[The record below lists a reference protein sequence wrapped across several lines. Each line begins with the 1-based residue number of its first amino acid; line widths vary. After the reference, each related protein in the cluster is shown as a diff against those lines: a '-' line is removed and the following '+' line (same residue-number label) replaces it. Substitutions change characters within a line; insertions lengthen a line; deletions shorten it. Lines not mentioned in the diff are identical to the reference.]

1 MKNNKKFIVAI
12 DQGTTSSRAIL
23 FNSQGKSLFK
33 SQLEFKQY
41 FPKNGWVEH
50 NPEEIWN
57 KTKKVLMD
65 TINKSKRFKGDIL
78 TIGITNQRETTIL
91 WDRVSGKPV
100 YNAIVWQDRRTA
112 DFCKKYRSNKREHL
126 INKKT
131 GLLIDPYFSG
141 TKIKWIIENVPKVKI
156 LLKKK
161 RLLFGT
167 IDTFLLWRLT
177 KGKTHATDA
186 TNASRTMLYNINTNK
201 WDNQILKSLKIPSHI
216 LPLIKNSSDDFGRT
230 HKSIT
235 GKSYPITGVVG
246 DQQAAAIGQCCFEKG
261 SVKSTYGTGAFVLMN
276 TGYKKIY
283 SKNRLLTTVCYRL
296 NGKSTYALEG
306 SIFIAGAGVQW
317 ARDKMK
323 LIKKASETEK
333 VTKSLKSNSGVYLV
347 PAFVGLGAPYWDSK
361 ARGVLSG
368 ITRNTGPKE
377 IIRAIIESTAYQ
389 SHDLFEAMKKDGLKP
404 KIIKVDG
411 GMVKNNWFSQFLS
424 DVLNIKVHRSQIDE
438 TTALGA
444 AFMAGLQIGVFKSL
458 SDISKR
464 WKLNRKFI
472 PKIKNSER
480 LNLLKGWSSSYEK
493 NLSSIKIYIP
503 YPPGII
509 I

>member
-1 MKNNKKFIVAI
+1 MKIKKKFIVAI
-12 DQGTTSSRAIL
+12 DQGTTSSRAVL
-23 FNSQGKSLFK
+23 FDITGKSLFK

-57 KTKKVLMD
+57 KTKKVLVNV
-65 TINKSKRFKGDIL
+65 INASKKLKGEIL
-78 TIGITNQRETTIL
+78 TIGITNQRETTLL
-91 WDRVSGKPV
+91 WNKVSGKPI

-112 DFCKKYRSNKREHL
+112 DFCKKYRSNKRERL
-126 INKKT
+126 INRKT

-141 TKIKWIIENVPKVKI
+141 TKIKWIINNVPKAKK
-156 LLKKK
+156 LLRK
-161 RLLFGT
+161 RQLLFGT

-177 KGKTHATDA
+177 KGRSHATDS

-201 WDNQILKSLKIPSHI
+201 WDKQILKSLKIPSHI
-216 LPLIKNSSDDFGRT
+216 LPSIKNSSDHFGMT
-230 HKSIT
+230 HRSIT

-246 DQQAAAIGQCCFEKG
+246 DQQAATIGQCCFKKG

-276 TGYKKIY
+276 TGSKKIY
-283 SKNRLLTTVCYRL
+283 SKNRLLTTICYRL

-317 ARDKMK
+317 IRDKMK
-323 LIKKASETEK
+323 LIQKASETEK
-333 VTKSLKSNSGVYLV
+333 VIKSLKSNSGVYLV
-347 PAFVGLGAPYWDSK
+347 PAFVGLGAPYWDPK

-368 ITRNTGPKE
+368 LTRDTGSKE

-389 SHDLFEAMKKDGLKP
+389 SYDLFNAMKKDGLNP
-404 KIIKVDG
+404 KVIKIDG
-411 GMVKNNWFSQFLS
+411 GMVNNNWFSQFLA
-424 DVLNIKVHRSQIDE
+424 DILNIKVYRSQTEE

-444 AFMAGLQIGVFKSL
+444 AFLAGLQIGVFKSL
-458 SDISKR
+458 NDISKK
-464 WKLNRKFI
+464 WKLNRKFV

-480 LNLLKGWSSSYEK
+480 LNLLKGWS
-493 NLSSIKIYIP
+493 LAIRRTLIQ
-503 YPPGII
+503 
-509 I
+509 

>member
-1 MKNNKKFIVAI
+1 LKNKKKFIVAI

-23 FNSQGKSLFK
+23 FNIQGKSLFK

-65 TINKSKRFKGDIL
+65 TINKSKRLKGDIL

-91 WDRVSGKPV
+91 WDCVSGKPV
-100 YNAIVWQDRRTA
+100 YNAIVWQDRRTT
-112 DFCKKYRSNKREHL
+112 DFCKKYRSNKRERL

-156 LLKKK
+156 LLRKK

-177 KGKTHATDA
+177 KGKTHATDV

-216 LPLIKNSSDDFGRT
+216 LPLIKNSSDDFGYT

-246 DQQAAAIGQCCFEKG
+246 DQQAATIGQCCFEKG
-261 SVKSTYGTGAFVLMN
+261 SVKGTYGTGAFVLMN

-323 LIKKASETEK
+323 LIKTANETEK
-333 VTKSLKSNSGVYLV
+333 VAKSLKSNSGVYLV
-347 PAFVGLGAPYWDSK
+347 PAFVGLGAPYWDTK

-368 ITRNTGPKE
+368 LTRNTGPKE
-377 IIRAIIESTAYQ
+377 IVRAIIESTAYQ
-389 SHDLFEAMKKDGLKP
+389 SYDLFNAMKKDGLKP

-424 DVLNIKVHRSQIDE
+424 DVINIKVYRSQIEE

-444 AFMAGLQIGVFKSL
+444 AFMAGLQLGVFKSL
-458 SDISKR
+458 NDISKK

-472 PKIKNSER
+472 SKMKSSER
-480 LNLLKGWSSSYEK
+480 LNLLKGWSQAIRRT
-493 NLSSIKIYIP
+493 LIQ
-503 YPPGII
+503 
-509 I
+509 

>member
-1 MKNNKKFIVAI
+1 MKIKKKFIVAI
-12 DQGTTSSRAIL
+12 DQGTTSSKAIL
-23 FNSQGKSLFK
+23 FDTTGKSLFK
-33 SQLEFKQY
+33 SQLEFRQY

-57 KTKKVLMD
+57 KTKKVLVNV
-65 TINKSKRFKGDIL
+65 INESKKLKGEIL

-91 WDRVSGKPV
+91 WNKVSGKPI

-112 DFCKKYRSNKREHL
+112 DFCKKYRSNKRERL
-126 INKKT
+126 INRKT

-141 TKIKWIIENVPKVKI
+141 TKIKWIINNVPKAKK
-156 LLKKK
+156 LLRKKL
-161 RLLFGT
+161 LLFGT

-177 KGKTHATDA
+177 KGRSHATDS

-201 WDNQILKSLKIPSHI
+201 WDKQILKSLKIPSHI
-216 LPLIKNSSDDFGRT
+216 LPIIKNSSDHFGMT
-230 HKSIT
+230 HRSIT

-246 DQQAAAIGQCCFEKG
+246 DQQAATIGQCCFKKG

-276 TGYKKIY
+276 TGSKKIY
-283 SKNRLLTTVCYRL
+283 SKNRLLTTICYRL

-317 ARDKMK
+317 IRDKMK
-323 LIKKASETEK
+323 LIQKYSETEK
-333 VTKSLKSNSGVYLV
+333 VIKSLKSNSGVYLV

-368 ITRNTGPKE
+368 LTRDTGPKE

-389 SHDLFEAMKKDGLKP
+389 SYDLFIAMKKDGLYP
-404 KIIKVDG
+404 KVIKIDG
-411 GMVKNNWFSQFLS
+411 GMVNNNWFSQFLA
-424 DVLNIKVHRSQIDE
+424 DILNIKVYRSQTEE

-458 SDISKR
+458 NDISKK

-480 LNLLKGWSSSYEK
+480 LNLLKGWSRAIRRT
-493 NLSSIKIYIP
+493 LIQ
-503 YPPGII
+503 
-509 I
+509 